1 MSRNECCVCGSVGAA
16 VEFPACNDKSRQQV
30 TGVSRYHVESS
41 PGRRCE
47 MTVISSTEDI
57 RDVGNTGIPNASISV
72 ESRGRTTLLTV
83 AGEVDASN
91 AEFLEMV
98 LRGFTGR
105 SGAVVVDLS
114 GSSLFGAR
122 PLRALSD
129 CDHRCRRDGVPF
141 VVVTSPMQQT
151 LLRRVDG
158 SAGIRTATSV
168 AVAVELS
175 EHEMSMGTGSSFS
188 RVDPEKL
195 RC

>member
-1 MSRNECCVCGSVGAA
+1 
-16 VEFPACNDKSRQQV
+16 
-30 TGVSRYHVESS
+30 
-41 PGRRCE
+41 
-47 MTVISSTEDI
+47 MTVISRTEDM
-57 RDVGNTGIPNASISV
+57 RDVGSSGIPNASISV

-91 AEFLEMV
+91 AEFFEMEI
-98 LRGFTGR
+98 RGFTGR
-105 SGAVVVDLS
+105 SGAMVVDLS
-114 GSSLFGAR
+114 GSNLFGAR

-129 CDHRCRRDGVPF
+129 CDRRCRRDGVPF
-141 VVVTSPMQQT
+141 VVVTSPLQQA

-168 AVAVELS
+168 AVALELS

>member
-1 MSRNECCVCGSVGAA
+1 
-16 VEFPACNDKSRQQV
+16 
-30 TGVSRYHVESS
+30 
-41 PGRRCE
+41 
-47 MTVISSTEDI
+47 MTVISSTEDFWG
-57 RDVGNTGIPNASISV
+57 VGSTGIPNASISV

-114 GSSLFGAR
+114 GSNLFGAR

-129 CDHRCRRDGVPF
+129 CDRRCRRDGVPL
-141 VVVTSPMQQT
+141 VVVTSPIQQT
-151 LLRRVDG
+151 LLRRVEG
-158 SAGIRTATSV
+158 SADIRTATSV
-168 AVAVELS
+168 AVALELS
-175 EHEMSMGTGSSFS
+175 EHETSFA
-188 RVDPEKL
+188 RGDPEKL